1 MGTASL
7 SKSNAPAWVNGVL
20 LGTMSLLYTP
30 LLLHWYQGWL
40 NKSISIEHEYFSHGL
55 IGIPFAVYIAW
66 TLRHKWSKLPDASAW
81 EQAIGLGC
89 AGATGSLYLTGLP
102 DFVNLSLPL
111 MLASIILC
119 LKGWAGLRLQGF
131 PLVLI
136 ALATPNE
143 LPYLITPYTLPL
155 QSFIASCAGLLLQLF
170 GMNVTVDSINLF
182 VNGKQ
187 VEVAPY
193 CAGLKMLF
201 TSLYVA
207 LMLLYWTGTI
217 ARRWAVVSLL
227 ASAVALSIT
236 ANIIRNTMLTFFHG
250 TGQDGLFE
258 WLHDSWGGDLY
269 SAGLLGLLVLI
280 SQKLADILDQ
290 QSNSKRSGTVT
301 LNNGTVNNDH

>member
-1 MGTASL
+1 METASL
-7 SKSNAPAWVNGVL
+7 SKSKSPAWVNGAL
-20 LGTMSLLYTP
+20 LGMMSLLYTP

-66 TLRHKWSKLPDASAW
+66 TLRHKWSKLPEATVG
-81 EQAIGLGC
+81 EQAIGLGL
-89 AGATGSLYLTGLP
+89 AGATGVLYLTGLP
-102 DFVNLSLPL
+102 DLVNLSFPL
-111 MLASIILC
+111 MLASITLS

-155 QSFIASCAGLLLQLF
+155 QSFIASCAGLLLKLV

-201 TSLYVA
+201 TSLYVS

-217 ARRWAVVSLL
+217 ASRWAVTGL
-227 ASAVALSIT
+227 LSIAVILSIV
-236 ANIIRNTMLTFFHG
+236 ANIIRNSMLTFFHG
-250 TGQDGLFE
+250 TGQEGLFE

-269 SAGLLGLLVLI
+269 SAGLLGLLVFI
-280 SQKLADILDQ
+280 SQRLADRLDR
-290 QSNSKRSGTVT
+290 QSES
-301 LNNGTVNNDH
+301 